1 MYFLF
6 SYVFNQSLLGR
17 RQVIIREEDVDVYT
31 HVYACGKMP
40 KNPLSIIFSYR
51 RHHHVEFSG
60 QENRMKKQ
68 LHFSAT
74 KINRKTRPGSCID
87 VQ

>member
-17 RQVIIREEDVDVYT
+17 RQVIIREEDVDVY
-31 HVYACGKMP
+31 ACGKMP

-51 RHHHVEFSG
+51 RHHHLEFSG
-60 QENRMKKQ
+60 QENRMKKK
-68 LHFSAT
+68 H
-74 KINRKTRPGSCID
+74 CISRQQKSIGKRD
-87 VQ
+87 PAVA